1 MLFPL
6 HRSSSYRGMGS
17 LNVAYDYRAFGEQVD
32 LTVPADK
39 VTENFTG
46 KELDD
51 ETDLGYF
58 GARYLD
64 QMLGLWV
71 SADPKRQFASP
82 YLYAGNGVN
91 RDFLVSAYGS
101 QGTPVSGSY
110 AASVNAGASAD
121 AFVSDPVPVSAGEKF
136 ALSFYTL
143 GNISGTASPEVRFY
157 SDASTLV
164 ETLAG
169 KAYVKQSVW
178 ALRSDVFEAPSNAR
192 FARVV
197 LFDGA
202 TSAATGTLYFDDV
215 VFERGA
221 VASSR
226 SSAGMSVAYF
236 DGLGRVYQKQTLV
249 ERHDFN
255 PLIPSE
261 CLNRFAV
268 YSNVLTRVVARAK
281 IAGANVGGND
291 SIVLDN
297 DVTLPNLSGT
307 SVLVRAGGG
316 VKLGDRD
323 PVTGDIQ
330 YGHALNVGNQSR
342 ITGETSQAVSEV
354 CAIPVTDVQAGSA
367 DVYINN
373 DAADT
378 LLPGRYDQALFR
390 ARSVVYL
397 SAGDYFFDTFEVEP
411 QTVLH
416 FDLSGGNVRIFV
428 ASNLKIDDQATL
440 DIPEHETNFV
450 GWYSSQTNTLRIGA
464 GSSVAGVFV
473 LPNAR
478 LEYGSRDTLRAVLYA
493 KEVYV
498 MEDAAVMSPS
508 RLFRN
513 PEKVMAVSGS
523 SYNALGMADRS
534 ELAFP
539 AKMADEGLV
548 DSTLSFAGEYYSVGG
563 DGPDAGG
570 YPYSEPLYSAEDQ
583 RVVEVASPGAAW
595 RLGGGHTRAQDQLFV
610 ADLSI
615 PATLSPEA
623 SVDSAAY
630 ILSWSKDAQG
640 ALQLSWN
647 NRLGQT
653 VQTAVWVSGSSENL
667 SGRIWAITRYEYTP
681 AGNVRRTL
689 TPLDNQG
696 GDSAFAALA
705 SYDAQGRLVA
715 RQSPD
720 RGLEKYYF
728 ATDGSPRL
736 SQNPEQRT
744 RGAFS
749 YVDYDAQGRRISMGE
764 TVLGSLSEDSLWSI
778 ARNSGAVPGVR
789 TELTGTAYDR
799 LPDCETAIG
808 IDGLSPWIDTL
819 QSTHLRGR
827 MACSWNRNPSAV
839 NVIGALRAL
848 VLDVFSYDNRGRPA
862 RLYRYTGSISDP
874 AQRMRSLAYEYDA
887 LDRVSSILYH
897 DGTGALLARSDY
909 HYDDR
914 GRVAS
919 ITGKDGI
926 SVVAFSYD
934 ELGRVSAAGLGDS
947 LRITYAQHLHGQPA
961 AITVTR
967 LATGDTL
974 YREALGYES
983 PVSGTLPSAR
993 YDDRIAQTLQK
1004 FAPGIVV
1011 DSFATRLASYAYD
1024 NQGRLMGRGGTELS
1038 FAMDYDLNGRIT
1050 AQSAGTDRLAYAYN
1064 DASYRLDHVDGMTSL
1079 APERDIS
1086 AAGTFQWDGAGR
1098 LIQDASRSLSA
1109 DYGVDG
1115 MVSEYRRTDPERT
1128 LSQLQLYGP
1137 DGLRSGT
1144 VSRTDSAG
1152 TLRIKAIRSDVNL
1165 GGRKRGEVWE
1175 SYTYTMNDAGTDT
1188 VENTLEYTLLQGRSS
1203 AVGRVRPDG
1212 QKEWYVKDHQG
1223 SLVLSVLDG
1232 GYGTAFSY
1240 RPYGLQ
1246 TLLRADAQNAPSEQ
1260 YTGKEWDPV
1269 YGFYYFGARFFDP
1282 VLALWST
1289 PDPAGQY
1296 MDPYGFGDP
1305 VNGVDRDGRWLL
1317 SSLKIALGVD
1327 EAINLGSAIHAA
1339 SSANSGWGGVKSF
1352 AIDMVTNSAA
1362 DYSAPGVATLGTTWG
1377 TISSTAATFRSV
1389 SGNGDWGSI
1398 YKPFTVAVWAPI
1410 RQDFNSLNN
1419 SAVSIKNGDFGVA
1432 ISSLSESGTRSIA
1445 TSAVSAEYSTNH
1457 GFGSQ
1462 KYEYYGSYEDD
1473 QGYSA
1478 LIWGQ
1483 STYSSGTTN
1492 ALEMGGNVIMYKPYY
1507 SMSDEDKHRVFRHE
1521 MYYNYQE
1528 LKYGL
1533 GGLLDKDLFEES
1545 YSAENA
1551 PAMFGY
1557 SEQTV
1562 RDAIKAYT
1570 DGSLNIIEI
1579 EAILRGGQPGVSNVG
1594 GSYTAP
1600 IFE

>member
-1 MLFPL
+1 MKHYSILLMAMTLAFV
-6 HRSSSYRGMGS
+6 SS
-17 LNVAYDYRAFGEQVD
+17 LQAA
-32 LTVPADK
+32 LP
-39 VTENFTG
+39 VTENASTPHARAYQFSFVQG
-46 KELDD
+46 NLLANWSFED
-51 ETDLGYF
+51 GYYF
-58 GARYLD
+58 WD
-64 QMLGLWV
+64 V
-71 SADPKRQFASP
+71 
-82 YLYAGNGVN
+82 GVGSRVH
-91 RDFLVSAYGS
+91 RDSLVSRYGS
-101 QGTPVSGSY
+101 LGAPISGSY
-110 AASVNAGASAD
+110 AASVNTFNSSD
-121 AFVSDPVPVSAGEKF
+121 AYVSDLIPVSPGEQYT
-136 ALSFYTL
+136 LSLYTL
-143 GNISGTASPEVRFY
+143 GDVSGAAFPEIRFY
-157 SDASTLV
+157 SDARTLID
-164 ETLAG
+164 EQFGRNYT
-169 KAYVKQSVW
+169 KQSVW
-178 ALRSDVFEAPSNAR
+178 ALHSEVFESPSNAR

-197 LFDGA
+197 LFNGPVS
-202 TSAATGTLYFDDV
+202 SANGILYFDDV
-215 VFERGA
+215 VFERGHL
-221 VASSR
+221 ASSR
-226 SSAGMSVAYF
+226 ASVGMSVAYF

-249 ERHDFN
+249 NRHDFN

-261 CLNRFAV
+261 CLNHFAV
-268 YSNVLTRVVARAK
+268 YSNVLTRVGARAK

-291 SIVLDN
+291 SIALDN
-297 DVTLPNLSGT
+297 DVTLPNSSGE
-307 SVLVRAGGG
+307 SVLIRAGGG
-316 VKLGDRD
+316 VRLGDRD
-323 PVTGDIQ
+323 SVTGNIQ
-330 YGHALNVGNQSR
+330 YGHALTIGNQSR
-342 ITGETSQAVSEV
+342 ITGETSQTNSEV
-354 CAIPVTDVQAGSA
+354 CEIPVNDVATGSV
-367 DVYINN
+367 DIYVNN
-373 DAADT
+373 DAVDT
-378 LLPGRYDQALFR
+378 LFPGSYGHAAFR
-390 ARSVVYL
+390 ARSAVYL
-397 SAGDYFFDTFEVEP
+397 SAGDYYFDTFEVEP

-428 ASNLKIDDQATL
+428 QSNLRIDDQATL

-478 LEYGSRDTLRAVLYA
+478 LEYGSRDTLRVVLYA

-498 MEDAAVMSPS
+498 MEDAAMVSPS
-508 RLFRN
+508 KLFHN

-523 SYNALGMADRS
+523 SYNNLGMAGRS

-548 DSTLSFAGEYYSVGG
+548 DSTLSFAKQYYSAAG

-570 YPYSEPLYSAEDQ
+570 YPYSKPLYSSQDQ
-583 RVVEVASPGAAW
+583 RMVEVSSPGADW
-595 RLGGGHTRAQDQLFV
+595 QLGGGHTRAQDQMLV
-610 ADLSI
+610 ENLSI

-623 SVDSAAY
+623 SVDSAPYVLA
-630 ILSWSKDAQG
+630 WSKDAQG
-640 ALQLSWN
+640 ALRLSWN

-653 VQTAVWVSGSSENL
+653 VQMAVWVADTSMNL
-667 SGRIWAITRYEYTP
+667 STRIWAITRYEYTP

-696 GDSAFAALA
+696 GDSAFASLA
-705 SYDAQGRLVA
+705 TYDAQGRLIA

-720 RGLEKYYF
+720 RGLEMYYF
-728 ATDGSPRL
+728 AVDGSPRL
-736 SQNPEQRT
+736 SQSPGQRT

-764 TVLGSLSEDSLWSI
+764 TILGNLSEDSLWFI
-778 ARNSGAVPGVR
+778 AQNSAPVPGTR
-789 TELTGTAYDR
+789 KELTGTAYDR
-799 LPDCETAIG
+799 LSSCLDAVAIE
-808 IDGLSPWIDTL
+808 GLSNWMDTL
-819 QSTHLRGR
+819 QLTHQRGR

-839 NVIGALRAL
+839 STLGALRAL
-848 VLDVFSYDNRGRPA
+848 VLDVFSYDHRSRPA
-862 RLYRYTGSISDP
+862 RLYRYTGSISDS
-874 AQRMRSLAYEYDA
+874 AQRLRSLAYSYDS
-887 LDRVSSILYH
+887 LDRVASILYYN
-897 DGTGALLARSDY
+897 GTEILLARSDY
-909 HYDDR
+909 HYDSK

-919 ITGKDGI
+919 ITGKDGF
-926 SVVAFSYD
+926 SVVAFTYD
-934 ELGRVSAAGLGDS
+934 ELGRVSGAKLGDS
-947 LRITYAQHLHGQPA
+947 LHIAYTQHLHGQSA

-967 LATGDTL
+967 LTTGDTL

-983 PVSGTLPSAR
+983 PVSGTLSLAR
-993 YDDRIAQTLQK
+993 YDGRIAQTLQK

-1011 DSFATRLASYAYD
+1011 DSFATRLATYAYD
-1024 NQGRLMGRGGTELS
+1024 NQGRLKSREGTGLP
-1038 FAMDYDLNGRIT
+1038 FGMDYDLNGRIT
-1050 AQSAGTDRLAYAYN
+1050 GQANGNNTLAYDYN
-1064 DASYRLDHVDGMTSL
+1064 EASYRLDHVNGTTSL
-1079 APERDIS
+1079 APERDMS
-1086 AAGTFQWDGAGR
+1086 AAGTFQWNTDGR
-1098 LIQDASRSLSA
+1098 LIHDASRSLSA
-1109 DYGVDG
+1109 EYRVDG
-1115 MVSEYRRTDPERT
+1115 MVTEYRRTDPEDTTRT
-1128 LSQLQLYGP
+1128 LSQMQLYGP
-1137 DGLRSGT
+1137 DGLRSAT
-1144 VSRTDSAG
+1144 VSWRDSAE
-1152 TLRIKAIRSDVNL
+1152 TRRLTALRSDVNL

-1175 SYTYTMNDAGTDT
+1175 SYTYTLNGTEMDT
-1188 VENTLEYTLLQGRSS
+1188 TGNTLEYTLLQGRSS

-1212 QKEWYVKDHQG
+1212 QKEWYIKDHQG
-1223 SLVLSVLDG
+1223 SLALSVLDG
-1232 GYGTAFSY
+1232 GYGTASAY
-1240 RPYGLQ
+1240 QPYGMQ

-1282 VLALWST
+1282 VLAMWAS

-1296 MDPYGFGDP
+1296 MNPYGFGGDP
-1305 VNGVDRDGRWLL
+1305 VNGVDREGRWLL
-1317 SSLKIALGVD
+1317 SSLKIALGVY

-1339 SSANSGWGGVKSF
+1339 SSANSRWGGVKSF

-1377 TISSTAATFRSV
+1377 TISSTAAAFRAV

-1398 YKPFTVAVWAPI
+1398 YKPFAVAVWAPI

-1462 KYEYYGSYEDD
+1462 EYEYYGSYEDD

-1483 STYSSGTTN
+1483 STFSSGTTN

-1507 SMSDEDKHRVFRHE
+1507 SMSDEDKQRVFRHE
-1521 MYYNYQE
+1521 MYHNYQE

-1533 GGLLDKDLFEES
+1533 GGLVDKDLFEES

-1594 GSYTAP
+1594 SSYTAP